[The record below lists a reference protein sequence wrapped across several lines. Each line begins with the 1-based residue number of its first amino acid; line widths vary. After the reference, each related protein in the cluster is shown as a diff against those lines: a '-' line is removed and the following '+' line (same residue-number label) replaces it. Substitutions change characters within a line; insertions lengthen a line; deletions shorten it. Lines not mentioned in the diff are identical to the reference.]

1 MRCPR
6 CHNEN
11 PDDGR
16 FCTTCG
22 LPLSQEA
29 ANDPTWRNPRK
40 PSKVGGFVL
49 GVLKA
54 ACYVILFLMVQS
66 GVIGAYSG
74 YYSMGL
80 GTNVSPYDLY
90 DMVIEAVYSHLSVLM
105 LISGVLTILIL
116 AIFFALRRKS
126 LITESRLTPV
136 SPKSL
141 LLCAL
146 IGTALNVV
154 VSVTISLLP
163 LPAAWFEGLE
173 DQYAY
178 LGESNIWLELLST
191 AVVTGLLEEIIFR
204 GLAETRLRRGMPRGV
219 AMVGSALIFGMCHG
233 TPIAIGYATLLGLL
247 FSLLDN
253 GVGKWLDRRCDS
265 ILPSVVTHMFFNACG
280 LWFVTEDTLLI
291 LAMYLICGGVL
302 LGSLYLYFRR
312 KPEETLAEEQ
322 EQAPKQVEKE

>member
-22 LPLSQEA
+22 LPLTPEA
-29 ANDPTWRNPRK
+29 ASDSTWQNTAPRK

-74 YYSMGL
+74 YYSLGL

-90 DMVIEAVYSHLSVLM
+90 DMVMEAVYTNLSVLT

-116 AIFFALRRKS
+116 AVFFALRRKN
-126 LITESRLTPV
+126 LLTESRLNPV
-136 SPKSL
+136 APGKL
-141 LLCAL
+141 VLCAF

-163 LPAAWFEGLE
+163 LPEAWFEGLE
-173 DQYAY
+173 NQYAY
-178 LGESNIWLELLST
+178 LGESNLLLEILST
-191 AVVTGLLEEIIFR
+191 AVVTGLVEELIFR
-204 GLAETRLRRGMPRGV
+204 GLAESRLGRGMPKGL
-219 AMVGSALIFGMCHG
+219 AIFCSALIFGLCHG

-247 FSLLDN
+247 FSIID
-253 GVGKWLDRRCDS
+253 KKHDS
-265 ILPSVVTHMFFNACG
+265 ILPSVIAHMFFNACG

-291 LAMYLICGGVL
+291 LAMYLICAGVL
-302 LGSLYLYFRR
+302 VGGLYLYFRQE
-312 KPEETLAEEQ
+312 KEENVPEETKDATNVEEM
-322 EQAPKQVEKE
+322 

>member
-1 MRCPR
+1 M
-6 CHNEN
+6 
-11 PDDGR
+11 
-16 FCTTCG
+16 
-22 LPLSQEA
+22 
-29 ANDPTWRNPRK
+29 
-40 PSKVGGFVL
+40 
-49 GVLKA
+49 LKA

-80 GTNVSPYDLY
+80 GTSVSPYDLY
-90 DMVIEAVYSHLSVLM
+90 DMVIEAVYSHLSVLT
-105 LISGVLTILIL
+105 LISGALTILIL
-116 AIFFALRRKS
+116 AIFFALRQKS

-191 AVVTGLLEEIIFR
+191 AVITGLLEEIIFR

-219 AMVGSALIFGMCHG
+219 AMVGSALIFGLCHG

-247 FSLLDN
+247 FSI
-253 GVGKWLDRRCDS
+253 LDRRYDS

-280 LWFVTEDTLLI
+280 LWFVTDDTLLI

-312 KPEETLAEEQ
+312 KPEETEEETEVS
-322 EQAPKQVEKE
+322 EQVKK

>member
-29 ANDPTWRNPRK
+29 ADDPTWRKSRK

-49 GVLKA
+49 SVLKA

-90 DMVIEAVYSHLSVLM
+90 DMVIEAVYSHLSVLT

-116 AIFFALRRKS
+116 AIFFALRQKS

-163 LPAAWFEGLE
+163 LPEAWFEGLE

-191 AVVTGLLEEIIFR
+191 AVVTGLLEEMIFR

-219 AMVGSALIFGMCHG
+219 AMVGSALIFGLCHG

-247 FSLLDN
+247 FSI
-253 GVGKWLDRRCDS
+253 LDRRYDS

-312 KPEETLAEEQ
+312 KPEDDAVEEAKTEEQ
-322 EQAPKQVEKE
+322 KLVEKE